1 VRKNN
6 ILDIKS
12 ILTLL
17 DRYLK
22 NESNTKEKEK
32 LDEFFEENS
41 NSIEAS
47 KSIENVSKL
56 EDKIFNYIQFGIKE
70 QVKKESTLNRMPYL
84 QIAASVLVIFLFST
98 TIYFYRS
105 SLASKSQ
112 MPIAQGVVNI
122 EDKQPAKNIAI
133 LTLGNNSQ
141 IILDEASNGEIA
153 QESGVSILK
162 TDKGE
167 LIYKIR
173 NSNNLSTND
182 LNKYNTISTP
192 MGGKFKVILPDGS
205 LVVLNAA
212 STLKYPVHF
221 DQKLRKVSFTG
232 EAYFE
237 IAKLEDKRKKRVP
250 FYVYSNDQIVEVLGT
265 HFNINSYD
273 NEEYSKT
280 TLLEGSVKIINEK
293 SAAPAKILKPGQQ
306 AVIKRGDVQ
315 TKIMIADEAQAL
327 AWKDGYF
334 LFKNTN
340 IKDVVN
346 ELERW
351 YNVDIQYDDN
361 MEFENITGYISRN
374 VKISSVLK
382 MLQLSGIVNY
392 EISGSKI
399 IIKGS

>member
-1 VRKNN
+1 
-6 ILDIKS
+6 LDKKS

-22 NESNTKEKEK
+22 SQSNTKEKEK

-84 QIAASVLVIFLFST
+84 QIAASILVIFLFST

-112 MPIAQGVVNI
+112 LPIAQGVAKI

-141 IILDEASNGEIA
+141 IVLDEASNGEIA

-173 NSNNLSTND
+173 NSNKLSNND

-221 DQKLRKVSFTG
+221 DEKLRKVSFTG

-306 AVIKRGDVQ
+306 AVIKRGDIQ

-351 YNVDIQYDDN
+351 YNIDIQYEDA

-382 MLQLSGIVNY
+382 MLQLSGIVDY
-392 EISGSKI
+392 EISGSTI

>member
-1 VRKNN
+1 
-6 ILDIKS
+6 
-12 ILTLL
+12 LL

-22 NESNTKEKEK
+22 NQSSTKEKEK

-70 QVKKESTLNRMPYL
+70 QVKKESTFNRMPYL
-84 QIAASVLVIFLFST
+84 QVAASILVIFLFST

-105 SLASKSQ
+105 SLTSKSQ
-112 MPIAQGVVNI
+112 LPIAQGVEKI

-141 IILDEASNGEIA
+141 IVLDEASNGEIA

-221 DQKLRKVSFTG
+221 DEKLRKVSFTG

-293 SAAPAKILKPGQQ
+293 SAATAKILKPGQQ

-351 YNVDIQYDDN
+351 YNVDIKYEDE

-382 MLQLSGIVNY
+382 LLQLSGIVNY

>member
-1 VRKNN
+1 M
-6 ILDIKS
+6 
-12 ILTLL
+12 L

-22 NESNTKEKEK
+22 NQSNTKEKEK

-70 QVKKESTLNRMPYL
+70 QVKRESTLNRMPYL
-84 QIAASVLVIFLFST
+84 QVAASILVIFLFST

-112 MPIAQGVVNI
+112 LPIAQSVAKL

-141 IILDEASNGEIA
+141 IVLDEASSGEIA
-153 QESGVSILK
+153 QEGGVSILK

-167 LIYKIR
+167 LVYKIR
-173 NSNNLSTND
+173 NSNKLSTND

-221 DQKLRKVSFTG
+221 DEKVRKVSFTG

-237 IAKLEDKRKKRVP
+237 IAKLEDQRKKRVP

-280 TLLEGSVKIINEK
+280 TLLEGSVKITNEK
-293 SAAPAKILKPGQQ
+293 SAATAKILKPGQQ

-351 YNVDIQYDDN
+351 YNVDIQYEDA

>member
-1 VRKNN
+1 M
-6 ILDIKS
+6 
-12 ILTLL
+12 L

-22 NESNTKEKEK
+22 NQSNTKEKEK

-70 QVKKESTLNRMPYL
+70 QFKKESTLNRIPYL
-84 QIAASVLVIFLFST
+84 QIAASILVIFLFST

-105 SLASKSQ
+105 SIASKSQ
-112 MPIAQGVVNI
+112 FPIVQGVAKI

-141 IILDEASNGEIA
+141 IVLDEATNGEIA

-173 NSNNLSTND
+173 NSNNLSNND

-212 STLKYPVHF
+212 STLKYPLHF
-221 DQKLRKVSFTG
+221 DEKLRKVSFTG

-237 IAKLEDKRKKRVP
+237 IAKLVDKQKKRIP
-250 FYVYSNDQIVEVLGT
+250 FYVYSNNQIVEVLGT

-293 SAAPAKILKPGQQ
+293 STATAKILKPGQQ

-315 TKIMIADEAQAL
+315 TKILIADEAQAL

-351 YNVDIQYDDN
+351 YNVDIQYDDA

>member
-1 VRKNN
+1 M
-6 ILDIKS
+6 DIKS

-22 NESNTKEKEK
+22 NQSSTKEKEK

>member
-1 VRKNN
+1 M
-6 ILDIKS
+6 
-12 ILTLL
+12 L

-22 NESNTKEKEK
+22 NQSNTKEKEK

-70 QVKKESTLNRMPYL
+70 QVKKERALNRMPYL
-84 QIAASVLVIFLFST
+84 RIAASILVIFLFST

-105 SLASKSQ
+105 SVASNAKLP
-112 MPIAQGVVNI
+112 MGIVVAKVD
-122 EDKQPAKNIAI
+122 DKQPAKNIAI

-141 IILDEASNGEIA
+141 IVLDEASNGEIA

-167 LIYKIR
+167 LVYKIR
-173 NSNNLSTND
+173 NSNNLSVND

-205 LVVLNAA
+205 LVLLNAA

-221 DQKLRKVSFTG
+221 DEKLRKVSFTG

-315 TKIMIADEAQAL
+315 TKIMIADEAQAI

-351 YNVDIQYDDN
+351 YNVDIQYEDE

>member
-1 VRKNN
+1 M
-6 ILDIKS
+6 DIKS

-22 NESNTKEKEK
+22 NQSNTKEKEK

-47 KSIENVSKL
+47 KSIENLSKL

-70 QVKKESTLNRMPYL
+70 QFKKESTLNRIPYL
-84 QIAASVLVIFLFST
+84 QIAASILVIFLFST

-105 SLASKSQ
+105 SIASKSQ
-112 MPIAQGVVNI
+112 LPIVQGVAKI

-141 IILDEASNGEIA
+141 IVLDEATNGEIA

-173 NSNNLSTND
+173 NSNNLSNND

-212 STLKYPVHF
+212 STLKYPLHF
-221 DQKLRKVSFTG
+221 DEKLRKVSFTG

-237 IAKLEDKRKKRVP
+237 IAKLVDKQKKRIP
-250 FYVYSNDQIVEVLGT
+250 FYVYSNNQIVEVLGT

-293 SAAPAKILKPGQQ
+293 STATAKILKPGQQ

-315 TKIMIADEAQAL
+315 TKILIADEAQAL

-351 YNVDIQYDDN
+351 YNVDIQYDDA

>member
-1 VRKNN
+1 M
-6 ILDIKS
+6 
-12 ILTLL
+12 L

-22 NESNTKEKEK
+22 NQSNTKEKEK

-41 NSIEAS
+41 NAVEAS
-47 KSIENVSKL
+47 KSIENINKL

-84 QIAASVLVIFLFST
+84 QIAASILVIFLFST

-112 MPIAQGVVNI
+112 LPIAQGVAKI

-141 IILDEASNGEIA
+141 IVLDEASNGEIA

-173 NSNNLSTND
+173 NSNKLSNND

-221 DQKLRKVSFTG
+221 DEKLRKVSFTG

-250 FYVYSNDQIVEVLGT
+250 FYVYSNNQIVEVLGT

-306 AVIKRGDVQ
+306 AVIKRGDIQ

-351 YNVDIQYDDN
+351 YNIDIQYEDE

-382 MLQLSGIVNY
+382 MLQLSGIVDY
-392 EISGSKI
+392 EISGSTI

>member
-1 VRKNN
+1 M
-6 ILDIKS
+6 
-12 ILTLL
+12 L

-22 NESNTKEKEK
+22 NQANTKEKEK

-84 QIAASVLVIFLFST
+84 QVAASILVIFLFST

-112 MPIAQGVVNI
+112 LPIAQSVAKL

-141 IILDEASNGEIA
+141 IVLDEASNGEIA
-153 QESGVSILK
+153 QEGGVSILK

-167 LIYKIR
+167 LVYKIR

-205 LVVLNAA
+205 LVLLNAA

-221 DQKLRKVSFTG
+221 DEKLRKVSFTG

-351 YNVDIQYDDN
+351 YNVDIQYEDE

>member
-1 VRKNN
+1 
-6 ILDIKS
+6 LDKKS

-22 NESNTKEKEK
+22 SQSNTKEKEK

-84 QIAASVLVIFLFST
+84 QIAASILVIFLFST

-112 MPIAQGVVNI
+112 LPIAQGVAKI

-141 IILDEASNGEIA
+141 IVLDEASNGEIA

-173 NSNNLSTND
+173 NSNKLSNND

-221 DQKLRKVSFTG
+221 DEKLRKVSFTG

-306 AVIKRGDVQ
+306 AVIKRGDIQ

-346 ELERW
+346 ELERR
-351 YNVDIQYDDN
+351 YNIDIQYEDE

-382 MLQLSGIVNY
+382 MLQLSGIVDY
-392 EISGSKI
+392 EISGSTI

>member
-1 VRKNN
+1 M
-6 ILDIKS
+6 
-12 ILTLL
+12 L

-22 NESNTKEKEK
+22 NQSNTKEKEK

-47 KSIENVSKL
+47 KSIENLSKL

-70 QVKKESTLNRMPYL
+70 QFKKESTLNRIPYL
-84 QIAASVLVIFLFST
+84 QIAASILVIFLFST

-105 SLASKSQ
+105 SIASKSQ
-112 MPIAQGVVNI
+112 LPIVQGVAKI

-141 IILDEASNGEIA
+141 IVLDEATNGEIA
-153 QESGVSILK
+153 QEGGVSILK

-173 NSNNLSTND
+173 NSNNLSNND

-212 STLKYPVHF
+212 STLKYPLHF
-221 DQKLRKVSFTG
+221 DEKLRKVSFTG

-237 IAKLEDKRKKRVP
+237 IAKLVDKQKKRIP
-250 FYVYSNDQIVEVLGT
+250 FYVYSNNQIVEVLGT

-293 SAAPAKILKPGQQ
+293 STATAKILKPGQQ

-315 TKIMIADEAQAL
+315 TKILIADEAQAL

-351 YNVDIQYDDN
+351 YNVDIQYEDE

>member
-1 VRKNN
+1 MDK
-6 ILDIKS
+6 KS

-22 NESNTKEKEK
+22 SQSNTKEKEK

-84 QIAASVLVIFLFST
+84 QIAASILVIFLFST

-112 MPIAQGVVNI
+112 LPIAQGVAKI

-141 IILDEASNGEIA
+141 IVLDEASNGEIA

-173 NSNNLSTND
+173 NSNKLSNND

-221 DQKLRKVSFTG
+221 DEKLRKVSFTG

-306 AVIKRGDVQ
+306 AVIKRGDIQ

-351 YNVDIQYDDN
+351 YNIDIQYEDE

-392 EISGSKI
+392 EISGSEI

>member
-1 VRKNN
+1 MDK
-6 ILDIKS
+6 KS

-22 NESNTKEKEK
+22 SQSNTKEKEK

-84 QIAASVLVIFLFST
+84 QIAASILVIFLFST

-112 MPIAQGVVNI
+112 LPIAQGVAKI

-141 IILDEASNGEIA
+141 IVLDEASNGEIA

-173 NSNNLSTND
+173 NSNKLSNND

-221 DQKLRKVSFTG
+221 DEKLRKVSFTG

-306 AVIKRGDVQ
+306 AVIKRGDIQ

-351 YNVDIQYDDN
+351 YNIDIQYEDA

-392 EISGSKI
+392 EINGNKI

>member
-1 VRKNN
+1 MDK
-6 ILDIKS
+6 KS

-22 NESNTKEKEK
+22 SQSNTKEKEK

-84 QIAASVLVIFLFST
+84 QIAASILVIFLFST

-112 MPIAQGVVNI
+112 LPIAQGVAKI

-141 IILDEASNGEIA
+141 IVLDEASNGEIA
-153 QESGVSILK
+153 HESGVSILK

-173 NSNNLSTND
+173 NSNKLSNND

-221 DQKLRKVSFTG
+221 DEKLRKVSFTG

-306 AVIKRGDVQ
+306 AVIKRGDIQ

-351 YNVDIQYDDN
+351 YNIDIQYEDA

-392 EISGSKI
+392 EINGSKI

>member
-1 VRKNN
+1 MDK
-6 ILDIKS
+6 KS

-22 NESNTKEKEK
+22 SQSNTKEKEK

-47 KSIENVSKL
+47 KSIENLSKL

-70 QVKKESTLNRMPYL
+70 QVKKESTFNRMPYL
-84 QIAASVLVIFLFST
+84 QVAASILVIFLFST

-105 SLASKSQ
+105 SLTSKSQ
-112 MPIAQGVVNI
+112 LPIAQGVEKI

-141 IILDEASNGEIA
+141 IVLDEASNGEIA

-173 NSNNLSTND
+173 NSNKLSNND

-221 DQKLRKVSFTG
+221 DEKLRKVSFTG

-306 AVIKRGDVQ
+306 AVIKRGDIQ

-351 YNVDIQYDDN
+351 YNIDIQYEDE

-382 MLQLSGIVNY
+382 MLQLSGIVDY
-392 EISGSKI
+392 EISGSTI

>member
-1 VRKNN
+1 M
-6 ILDIKS
+6 
-12 ILTLL
+12 L

-22 NESNTKEKEK
+22 NQANTKEKEK

-84 QIAASVLVIFLFST
+84 QVAASILVIFLFST

-112 MPIAQGVVNI
+112 LPIAQSVAKL

-141 IILDEASNGEIA
+141 IVLDEASSGEIA
-153 QESGVSILK
+153 QEGGVSILK

-167 LIYKIR
+167 LVYKIR
-173 NSNNLSTND
+173 NSNKLSTND

-205 LVVLNAA
+205 LVLLNAA

-221 DQKLRKVSFTG
+221 DEKLRKVSFTG

-280 TLLEGSVKIINEK
+280 TLLEGSVKITNEK
-293 SAAPAKILKPGQQ
+293 SAATAKILKPGQQ

-351 YNVDIQYDDN
+351 YNVDIQYEDE

>member
-1 VRKNN
+1 
-6 ILDIKS
+6 
-12 ILTLL
+12 LL

-22 NESNTKEKEK
+22 NQSNTKEKEK

-47 KSIENVSKL
+47 KSIENLSKL

-70 QVKKESTLNRMPYL
+70 QFKKESTLNRIPYL
-84 QIAASVLVIFLFST
+84 QIAASILVIFLFST

-105 SLASKSQ
+105 SIASKSQ
-112 MPIAQGVVNI
+112 LPIVQGVAKI

-141 IILDEASNGEIA
+141 IVLDEATNGEIA

-173 NSNNLSTND
+173 NSNNLSNND

-212 STLKYPVHF
+212 STLKYPLHF
-221 DQKLRKVSFTG
+221 DEKLRKVSFTG

-237 IAKLEDKRKKRVP
+237 IAKLVDKQKKRIP
-250 FYVYSNDQIVEVLGT
+250 FYVYSNNQIVEVLGT

-293 SAAPAKILKPGQQ
+293 STATAKILKPGQQ

-315 TKIMIADEAQAL
+315 TKILIADEAQAL

-351 YNVDIQYDDN
+351 YNVDIQYDDA

>member
-1 VRKNN
+1 M
-6 ILDIKS
+6 
-12 ILTLL
+12 L

-22 NESNTKEKEK
+22 NQSNTKEKEK

-47 KSIENVSKL
+47 KSIENLSKL

-70 QVKKESTLNRMPYL
+70 QFKKESTLNRIPYL
-84 QIAASVLVIFLFST
+84 QIAASILVIFLFST

-105 SLASKSQ
+105 SIASKSQ
-112 MPIAQGVVNI
+112 FPIVQGVAKI

-141 IILDEASNGEIA
+141 IVLDEATNGEIA

-173 NSNNLSTND
+173 NSNNLSNND

-212 STLKYPVHF
+212 STLKYPLHF
-221 DQKLRKVSFTG
+221 DEKLRKVSFTG

-237 IAKLEDKRKKRVP
+237 IAKLVDKQKKRIP
-250 FYVYSNDQIVEVLGT
+250 FYVYSNNQIVEVLGT

-293 SAAPAKILKPGQQ
+293 STATAKILKPGQQ

-315 TKIMIADEAQAL
+315 TKILIADEAQAL

-351 YNVDIQYDDN
+351 YNVDIQYDDA

>member
-1 VRKNN
+1 MDK
-6 ILDIKS
+6 KS

-22 NESNTKEKEK
+22 SQSNTKEKEK

-84 QIAASVLVIFLFST
+84 QIAASILVIFLFST

-112 MPIAQGVVNI
+112 LPIAQGVAKI

-141 IILDEASNGEIA
+141 IVLDEASNGEIA

-173 NSNNLSTND
+173 NSNKLSNND

-221 DQKLRKVSFTG
+221 DEKLRKVSFTG

-306 AVIKRGDVQ
+306 AVIKRGDIQ

-351 YNVDIQYDDN
+351 YNIDIQYEDE

>member
-1 VRKNN
+1 M
-6 ILDIKS
+6 
-12 ILTLL
+12 L

-22 NESNTKEKEK
+22 NQSNTKEKEK

-47 KSIENVSKL
+47 KSIENVNKL

-70 QVKKESTLNRMPYL
+70 QVKKERTLNRMPYL
-84 QIAASVLVIFLFST
+84 QIAASVLVLFLFST

-112 MPIAQGVVNI
+112 LPTAQRVSKL

-141 IILDEASNGEIA
+141 IVLDDASNGEIA
-153 QESGVSILK
+153 QEGGVSILK

-167 LIYKIR
+167 LVYKIR

-205 LVVLNAA
+205 LVLLNAA

-221 DQKLRKVSFTG
+221 DEKLRKVSFTG

-293 SAAPAKILKPGQQ
+293 SAATAKILKPGQQ
-306 AVIKRGDVQ
+306 AVIKRGDIQ
-315 TKIMIADEAQAL
+315 TKILIADEAQAL

-351 YNVDIQYDDN
+351 YNVDIQYEDA
-361 MEFENITGYISRN
+361 MEFESITGYISRN

-392 EISGSKI
+392 EINGSKI

>member
-1 VRKNN
+1 MTFFSSFTKEVIATAVIIAVVLFLRIVTAKFIRRYAKLSFIMEHRTNLVIKYIQLLITILAIIGLIVVWGVQKKDIFLTLSSVTTVVGVAMFAQWSILSN
-6 ILDIKS
+6 ITSGIILFFFFPFRIGDIIQVHDKDFPIKAEIEDIKA
-12 ILTLL
+12 
-17 DRYLK
+17 
-22 NESNTKEKEK
+22 
-32 LDEFFEENS
+32 FH
-41 NSIEAS
+41 
-47 KSIENVSKL
+47 
-56 EDKIFNYIQFGIKE
+56 
-70 QVKKESTLNRMPYL
+70 
-84 QIAASVLVIFLFST
+84 
-98 TIYFYRS
+98 IY
-105 SLASKSQ
+105 
-112 MPIAQGVVNI
+112 
-122 EDKQPAKNIAI
+122 
-133 LTLGNNSQ
+133 
-141 IILDEASNGEIA
+141 
-153 QESGVSILK
+153 LK

-173 NSNNLSTND
+173 NSNKLSTND

-221 DQKLRKVSFTG
+221 DEKLRKVFFTG

-306 AVIKRGDVQ
+306 AVIKRGDIQ

-351 YNVDIQYDDN
+351 YNIDIQYEDE

-392 EISGSKI
+392 EISGSEI

>member
-1 VRKNN
+1 M
-6 ILDIKS
+6 
-12 ILTLL
+12 L

-22 NESNTKEKEK
+22 NQANTKEKEK

-47 KSIENVSKL
+47 KSIENLSKL

-84 QIAASVLVIFLFST
+84 QVAASILVIFLFST

-105 SLASKSQ
+105 SIASKSQ
-112 MPIAQGVVNI
+112 LPIVQGVAKI

-141 IILDEASNGEIA
+141 IVLDEATNGEIA

-173 NSNNLSTND
+173 NSNNLSNND

-212 STLKYPVHF
+212 STLKYPLHF
-221 DQKLRKVSFTG
+221 DEKLRKVSFTG

-237 IAKLEDKRKKRVP
+237 IAKLVDKQKKRIP
-250 FYVYSNDQIVEVLGT
+250 FYVYSNNQIVEVLGT

-293 SAAPAKILKPGQQ
+293 STATAKILKPGQQ

-315 TKIMIADEAQAL
+315 TKILIADEAQAL

-351 YNVDIQYDDN
+351 YNVDIQYDDA

>member
-1 VRKNN
+1 MDK
-6 ILDIKS
+6 KS

-22 NESNTKEKEK
+22 SQSNTKEKEK

-70 QVKKESTLNRMPYL
+70 QVKKESTFNRMPYL
-84 QIAASVLVIFLFST
+84 QVAASILVIFLFST

-105 SLASKSQ
+105 SLTSKSQ
-112 MPIAQGVVNI
+112 LPIAQGVEKI

-141 IILDEASNGEIA
+141 IVLDEASNGEIA

-173 NSNNLSTND
+173 NSNKLSNND

-221 DQKLRKVSFTG
+221 DEKLRKVSFTG

-306 AVIKRGDVQ
+306 AVIKRGDIQ

-351 YNVDIQYDDN
+351 YNIDIQYEDE

-382 MLQLSGIVNY
+382 MLQLSGIVDY
-392 EISGSKI
+392 EISGSTI

>member
-1 VRKNN
+1 
-6 ILDIKS
+6 LDKKS

-22 NESNTKEKEK
+22 SQSNTKEKEK

-84 QIAASVLVIFLFST
+84 QIAASILVIFLFST

-112 MPIAQGVVNI
+112 LPIAQGVAKI

-141 IILDEASNGEIA
+141 IVLDEASNGEIA

-173 NSNNLSTND
+173 NSNKLSNND

-221 DQKLRKVSFTG
+221 DEKLRKVSFTG

-280 TLLEGSVKIINEK
+280 TLLEGSVNIINKK

-306 AVIKRGDVQ
+306 AVIKRGDIQ

-351 YNVDIQYDDN
+351 YNIDIQYEDE

-382 MLQLSGIVNY
+382 MLQLSGIVDY
-392 EISGSKI
+392 EISGSTI

>member
-1 VRKNN
+1 M
-6 ILDIKS
+6 
-12 ILTLL
+12 L

-22 NESNTKEKEK
+22 NQSNTKEKEK

-47 KSIENVSKL
+47 KSIENLSKL

-84 QIAASVLVIFLFST
+84 QVAASILVIFLFST

-105 SLASKSQ
+105 SIASKSQ
-112 MPIAQGVVNI
+112 LPIVQGVAKI

-141 IILDEASNGEIA
+141 IVLDEATNGEIA

-173 NSNNLSTND
+173 NSNNLSNND

-212 STLKYPVHF
+212 STLKYPLHF
-221 DQKLRKVSFTG
+221 DEKLRKVSFTG

-237 IAKLEDKRKKRVP
+237 IAKLVDKQKKRIP
-250 FYVYSNDQIVEVLGT
+250 FYVYSNNQIVEVLGT

-293 SAAPAKILKPGQQ
+293 STATAKILKPGQQ

-315 TKIMIADEAQAL
+315 TKILIADEAQAL

-351 YNVDIQYDDN
+351 YNVDIQYDDA

>member
-1 VRKNN
+1 M
-6 ILDIKS
+6 
-12 ILTLL
+12 L

-22 NESNTKEKEK
+22 NQANTKEKEK

-84 QIAASVLVIFLFST
+84 QVAASILVIFLFST

-112 MPIAQGVVNI
+112 LPIAQSAAKL

-141 IILDEASNGEIA
+141 IVLDEASSGEIA
-153 QESGVSILK
+153 QEGGVSILK

-167 LIYKIR
+167 LVYKIR
-173 NSNNLSTND
+173 NSNKLSTND

-205 LVVLNAA
+205 LVLLNAA

-221 DQKLRKVSFTG
+221 DEKLRKVSFTG

-351 YNVDIQYDDN
+351 YNVDIQYEDE

>member
-1 VRKNN
+1 MDK
-6 ILDIKS
+6 KS

-22 NESNTKEKEK
+22 SQSNTKEKEK

-84 QIAASVLVIFLFST
+84 QIAASILVIFLFST

-112 MPIAQGVVNI
+112 LPIAQGVAKI

-141 IILDEASNGEIA
+141 IVLDEASNGEIA

-173 NSNNLSTND
+173 NSNKLSNND

-221 DQKLRKVSFTG
+221 DEKLRKVSFTG

-306 AVIKRGDVQ
+306 AVIKRGDIQ

-351 YNVDIQYDDN
+351 YNIDIQYEDA

-382 MLQLSGIVNY
+382 MLQLSGIVDY
-392 EISGSKI
+392 EISGSTI

>member
-1 VRKNN
+1 M
-6 ILDIKS
+6 
-12 ILTLL
+12 L

-22 NESNTKEKEK
+22 NQSNTKEKEK

-47 KSIENVSKL
+47 KSIENLSKL

-70 QVKKESTLNRMPYL
+70 QFKKESTLNRIPYL
-84 QIAASVLVIFLFST
+84 QIAASILVIFLFST

-105 SLASKSQ
+105 SIASKSQ
-112 MPIAQGVVNI
+112 LPIVQGVAKI

-141 IILDEASNGEIA
+141 IVLDEATNGEIA

-173 NSNNLSTND
+173 NSNNLSNND

-212 STLKYPVHF
+212 STLKYPLHF
-221 DQKLRKVSFTG
+221 DEKLRKVSFTG

-237 IAKLEDKRKKRVP
+237 IAKLVDKQKKRIP
-250 FYVYSNDQIVEVLGT
+250 FYVYSNNQIVEVLGT

-293 SAAPAKILKPGQQ
+293 STAAAKILKPGQQ

-315 TKIMIADEAQAL
+315 TKILIADEAQAL

-351 YNVDIQYDDN
+351 YNVDIQYDDA

>member
-1 VRKNN
+1 M
-6 ILDIKS
+6 LDS
-12 ILTLL
+12 
-17 DRYLK
+17 YLK
-22 NESNTKEKEK
+22 NQSNTKEKEK

-84 QIAASVLVIFLFST
+84 QVAASILVIFLFST

-112 MPIAQGVVNI
+112 LPIAQSVAKL

-141 IILDEASNGEIA
+141 IVLDEASNGEIA
-153 QESGVSILK
+153 QEGGVSILK

-167 LIYKIR
+167 LVYKIR
-173 NSNNLSTND
+173 NSNKLSNKD

-221 DQKLRKVSFTG
+221 DEKVRKVSFTG

-237 IAKLEDKRKKRVP
+237 IAKLEDKRKQRVP
-250 FYVYSNDQIVEVLGT
+250 FFVYSNDQIVEVLGT

-280 TLLEGSVKIINEK
+280 TLLEGSVKITNEK
-293 SAAPAKILKPGQQ
+293 SAATAKILKPGQQ

-315 TKIMIADEAQAL
+315 TKVMIADEAQAL

-351 YNVDIQYDDN
+351 YNVDIQYEDE

>member
-1 VRKNN
+1 
-6 ILDIKS
+6 LDKKS

-22 NESNTKEKEK
+22 SQSNTKEKEK

-84 QIAASVLVIFLFST
+84 QIAASILVIFLFST

-112 MPIAQGVVNI
+112 LPIAQGVAKI

-141 IILDEASNGEIA
+141 IVLDEASNGEIA

-173 NSNNLSTND
+173 NSNKLSNND

-221 DQKLRKVSFTG
+221 DEKLRKVSFTG

-306 AVIKRGDVQ
+306 AVIKRGDIQ
-315 TKIMIADEAQAL
+315 TKIMITDEAQAL

-351 YNVDIQYDDN
+351 YNVDIQYEDE

-382 MLQLSGIVNY
+382 MLQLSGIVDY
-392 EISGSKI
+392 EISGSTI

>member
-1 VRKNN
+1 
-6 ILDIKS
+6 
-12 ILTLL
+12 LL

-22 NESNTKEKEK
+22 NQSSTKEKEK
-32 LDEFFEENS
+32 LDDFFEENS

-84 QIAASVLVIFLFST
+84 QIDASILVIFLFST

-112 MPIAQGVVNI
+112 SPIAQGVAKI

-141 IILDEASNGEIA
+141 IVLDEASNGEIA

-173 NSNNLSTND
+173 NSNKLSNND

-221 DQKLRKVSFTG
+221 DEKLRKVSFTG

-306 AVIKRGDVQ
+306 AVIKRGDIQ

-351 YNVDIQYDDN
+351 YNIDIQYEDE

-382 MLQLSGIVNY
+382 MLQLSGIVDY
-392 EISGSKI
+392 EISGSTI

>member
-1 VRKNN
+1 MDK
-6 ILDIKS
+6 KS
-12 ILTLL
+12 ILTIL

-22 NESNTKEKEK
+22 NQSSAKEREK
-32 LDEFFEENS
+32 LDEFFEENAAVNESS
-41 NSIEAS
+41 NL
-47 KSIENVSKL
+47 NQDLTKL

-70 QVKKESTLNRMPYL
+70 QVKQQRKLHHIPYM
-84 QIAASVLVIFLFST
+84 QIAASILVIFLFST

-105 SLASKSQ
+105 SIGVHPKSS
-112 MPIAQGVVNI
+112 QGNSISSI

-141 IILDEASNGEIA
+141 IVLDEASNGEIA

-167 LIYKIR
+167 LVYKIK
-173 NSNNLSTND
+173 NSNKLSSND
-182 LNKYNTISTP
+182 LNKFNTISTP

-221 DQKLRKVSFTG
+221 DENLRKVSFTG

-237 IAKLEDKRKKRVP
+237 IAKKVDQQKKRIP
-250 FYVYSNDQIVEVLGT
+250 FYVYSNNQIVEVLGT

-273 NEEYSKT
+273 NDEYSKT

-293 SAAPAKILKPGQQ
+293 SSNTAKILMPGQQ

-351 YNVDIQYDDN
+351 YNVDIQYDN
-361 MEFENITGYISRN
+361 SMEFENITGYISRN

-392 EISGSKI
+392 EINGSKI
-399 IIKGS
+399 ILKGS

>member
-1 VRKNN
+1 M
-6 ILDIKS
+6 
-12 ILTLL
+12 L

-22 NESNTKEKEK
+22 NQSNTKEKEK

-84 QIAASVLVIFLFST
+84 QVAASILVIFLFST

-112 MPIAQGVVNI
+112 LPIAQSVAKL

-141 IILDEASNGEIA
+141 IVLDEASSGEIA
-153 QESGVSILK
+153 QEGGVSILK

-167 LIYKIR
+167 LVYKIR
-173 NSNNLSTND
+173 NSNKLSTND

-205 LVVLNAA
+205 LVLLNAA

-221 DQKLRKVSFTG
+221 DEKLRKVSFTG

-351 YNVDIQYDDN
+351 YNVDIQYEDE

>member
-1 VRKNN
+1 M
-6 ILDIKS
+6 
-12 ILTLL
+12 L

-22 NESNTKEKEK
+22 NQANTKEKEK

-84 QIAASVLVIFLFST
+84 QVAASILVIFLFST

-112 MPIAQGVVNI
+112 LPIAQSVAKL

-141 IILDEASNGEIA
+141 IVLDEASSGEIA
-153 QESGVSILK
+153 QEGGVSILK

-167 LIYKIR
+167 LVYKIR
-173 NSNNLSTND
+173 NSNKLSTND

-205 LVVLNAA
+205 LVLLNAA

-221 DQKLRKVSFTG
+221 DEKLRKVSFTG

-351 YNVDIQYDDN
+351 YNVDIQYEDE

-392 EISGSKI
+392 EINGSKI

>member
-1 VRKNN
+1 
-6 ILDIKS
+6 
-12 ILTLL
+12 LL

-22 NESNTKEKEK
+22 NQSNTKEKEK

-84 QIAASVLVIFLFST
+84 QVAASILVIFLFST

-112 MPIAQGVVNI
+112 LPIAQSVAKL

-141 IILDEASNGEIA
+141 IVLDEASNGEIA
-153 QESGVSILK
+153 QEGGVSILK

-167 LIYKIR
+167 LVYKIR
-173 NSNNLSTND
+173 NSNKLSNKD

-221 DQKLRKVSFTG
+221 DEKVRKVSFTG

-237 IAKLEDKRKKRVP
+237 IAKLEDKRKQRVP
-250 FYVYSNDQIVEVLGT
+250 FFVYSNDQIVEVLGT

-280 TLLEGSVKIINEK
+280 TLLEGSVKITNEK
-293 SAAPAKILKPGQQ
+293 SAATAKILKPGQQ

-315 TKIMIADEAQAL
+315 TKVMIADEAQAL

-351 YNVDIQYDDN
+351 YNVDIQYEDE

>member
-1 VRKNN
+1 
-6 ILDIKS
+6 
-12 ILTLL
+12 LL

-22 NESNTKEKEK
+22 NQSNTKEKEK

-112 MPIAQGVVNI
+112 MPIAQGVVKM

-141 IILDEASNGEIA
+141 IVLDEASNGEIA

-167 LIYKIR
+167 LVYKIR

-221 DQKLRKVSFTG
+221 DEKLRKVSFTG

-293 SAAPAKILKPGQQ
+293 SAATAKILKPGQQ

-315 TKIMIADEAQAL
+315 TKIIIADEAQAL

-351 YNVDIQYDDN
+351 YNVDIQYEDE

>member
-1 VRKNN
+1 M
-6 ILDIKS
+6 
-12 ILTLL
+12 L

-22 NESNTKEKEK
+22 NQSNTKEKEK

-84 QIAASVLVIFLFST
+84 QVAASILVIFLFST

-112 MPIAQGVVNI
+112 LPIAQSVARL

-141 IILDEASNGEIA
+141 IVLDEASNGEIA
-153 QESGVSILK
+153 QEGGVSILK

-167 LIYKIR
+167 LVYKIR
-173 NSNNLSTND
+173 NSNKLSNKD

-221 DQKLRKVSFTG
+221 DEKVRKVSFTG

-237 IAKLEDKRKKRVP
+237 IAKLEDKRKQRVP
-250 FYVYSNDQIVEVLGT
+250 FFVYSNDQIVEVLGT

-280 TLLEGSVKIINEK
+280 TLLEGSVKITNEK
-293 SAAPAKILKPGQQ
+293 SAATAKILKPGQQ

-315 TKIMIADEAQAL
+315 TKVMIADEAQAL

-351 YNVDIQYDDN
+351 YNVDIQYEDE

>member
-1 VRKNN
+1 M
-6 ILDIKS
+6 DIKS

-22 NESNTKEKEK
+22 NQSNTKEKEK

-112 MPIAQGVVNI
+112 MPIAQGVVKM

-141 IILDEASNGEIA
+141 IVLDEASNGEIA

-167 LIYKIR
+167 LVYKIR

-221 DQKLRKVSFTG
+221 DEKLRKVSFTG

-293 SAAPAKILKPGQQ
+293 SAATAKILKPGQQ

-315 TKIMIADEAQAL
+315 TKIIIADEAQAL

-351 YNVDIQYDDN
+351 YNVDIQYEDE